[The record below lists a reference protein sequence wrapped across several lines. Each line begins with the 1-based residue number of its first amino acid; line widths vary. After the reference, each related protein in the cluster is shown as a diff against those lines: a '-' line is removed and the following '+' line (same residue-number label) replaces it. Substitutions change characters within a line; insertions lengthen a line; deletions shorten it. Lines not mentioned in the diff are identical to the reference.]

1 MIQDLSILTPEKGSE
16 AKVFVQ
22 NIIASLFFKI
32 KECYEIDSSYLS
44 EYHKGVMYKSL
55 VLLNQSSERS
65 LASDVTKNKTEIIEQ
80 LDFVDDNYYESRL
93 SVFLRSL
100 DCEEIENFIMT
111 ENEKF
116 IDTLEALPKKGT
128 SSLHFDR
135 VIEKIISHL
144 ARRLD
149 QSRSNLSQTAV
160 WVIQSFRVMIER
172 AWGMSIFDRDSEGGE
187 EQDLASKN
195 IVLSLNACGATSLC
209 LDILACGSEVL
220 NLEAIQL
227 CVAMLFK
234 EGGAKEIQETIY
246 DHLSSSRSSDIF
258 LSVQRII
265 LELKDWFKWN
275 MSNDDDSNQLNPPR
289 LLITL
294 RFLQLMCEG
303 HYLNN
308 QDIMRDQGK
317 SVTVNLLA
325 DFVEF
330 LALLSKNPNKQ
341 SMEASLELMAL
352 ILEVIQGPCHG
363 NQSYFVMNS
372 ELIETL
378 NRLMRIKLK
387 IEDIGL
393 EVEMKKSV
401 IDIFQAL
408 LEGQG
413 FGSAIYERVLSVLHL
428 DVLRLICFTA
438 LADNDSNADG
448 IEAMESLQTECL
460 VLFQMLLDFKPSLKQ
475 ALNFPGK
482 SMPNGI
488 VSIEV
493 LWHSDL
499 QRRFFN
505 VPTICH
511 QTAKSSMDYLVEFVN
526 RSNQEEKL
534 LDFVSL
540 SRSLYREVK
549 HQNDLN
555 NANLSIIF
563 NNSNKYYTSWVT
575 FLSVLVINAIF
586 LFARTG
592 QNFDAALETSLF
604 VIRILIFLGS
614 FAVMLF
620 TIVLQIPLKYK
631 SLIDLNEPS
640 SSVTSSVTS
649 ILECLLEPSFLY
661 SSLFCSLCALG
672 MMGNWIKKFP
682 FSDVWFPFLLLDI
695 VAKNSTTRD
704 VLNAIVYPWK
714 QLGMTL
720 LLGAFILYI
729 FAFLLV

>member
-1 MIQDLSILTPEKGSE
+1 MELLSSCTVGRLNITTIEAKVQSLFHFEFAIDSILDLRATSLCKLRMAQFFFNAFIDVEMAVVGLNISPKMWQFLYLLPRILSSGIDSFRSIEKGQCDIVGKKPLLELTIVFIMIVESYFNRYYEPSLLMIQDLSILTPEKGSE

-330 LALLSKNPNKQ
+330 LALLSKNPNK
-341 SMEASLELMAL
+341 
-352 ILEVIQGPCHG
+352 
-363 NQSYFVMNS
+363 
-372 ELIETL
+372 
-378 NRLMRIKLK
+378 
-387 IEDIGL
+387 
-393 EVEMKKSV
+393 
-401 IDIFQAL
+401 
-408 LEGQG
+408 
-413 FGSAIYERVLSVLHL
+413 
-428 DVLRLICFTA
+428 
-438 LADNDSNADG
+438 
-448 IEAMESLQTECL
+448 
-460 VLFQMLLDFKPSLKQ
+460 
-475 ALNFPGK
+475 
-482 SMPNGI
+482 
-488 VSIEV
+488 
-493 LWHSDL
+493 
-499 QRRFFN
+499 
-505 VPTICH
+505 
-511 QTAKSSMDYLVEFVN
+511 
-526 RSNQEEKL
+526 
-534 LDFVSL
+534 
-540 SRSLYREVK
+540 
-549 HQNDLN
+549 
-555 NANLSIIF
+555 
-563 NNSNKYYTSWVT
+563 
-575 FLSVLVINAIF
+575 
-586 LFARTG
+586 
-592 QNFDAALETSLF
+592 
-604 VIRILIFLGS
+604 
-614 FAVMLF
+614 
-620 TIVLQIPLKYK
+620 
-631 SLIDLNEPS
+631 
-640 SSVTSSVTS
+640 
-649 ILECLLEPSFLY
+649 
-661 SSLFCSLCALG
+661 
-672 MMGNWIKKFP
+672 
-682 FSDVWFPFLLLDI
+682 
-695 VAKNSTTRD
+695 
-704 VLNAIVYPWK
+704 
-714 QLGMTL
+714 
-720 LLGAFILYI
+720 
-729 FAFLLV
+729 